1 MQLSSVAEDGGEL
14 STVNVIKNGLKAS
27 VYGEVVDKW
36 LPTAHMKQLDQ
47 EYDIEIGLTKIE
59 VGKAILREPG
69 LKHNAGSNVSRS
81 GLQQQWACRVK
92 SRRAN
97 GATQTFR
104 RSSNAPTT
112 ANSAHQRDG
121 SSSQPRTSIDS
132 PGVYIPPH
140 ISASRNGTASEH
152 RYSKELLLQHY
163 KIHSE
168 LEGSGHVPSSLFI
181 GDWESNI
188 TNGSSSASWGRRD
201 EPKDTHGADLCWDRY
216 AQTIPLGLTELTEE
230 EKEIFCGSVNSPNPT
245 KAPATTNKDGTPKE
259 VGSHRKISISQ
270 SINSPGGY
278 GLTSPTSA
286 RPRNAR
292 RETSEAYPF
301 PSSPSANS
309 RFSRDDSSAATP
321 PPSLIRRRT
330 DMKDSQSGSGTEER
344 DKERSGNTDALP
356 LAGLKRNVTGGLG
369 SASPSTWSSNSGTAF
384 GAMGSFALGS
394 FAPGASSGQSGIAT
408 DKRPGFGSIRG
419 ESRFKTLMS
428 KGSSEDVRRDTKEK
442 ASIGNPGKGQG
453 TDHDKGNS
461 SWMEARFNRPTSE
474 DTDPFPEDLPTGS
487 AALNGALDAG
497 PPQQRGFSG
506 FASQGGNDD
515 FSAFGMTSDTIGDAI
530 HQTPHRNHGG
540 PEQMSPTD
548 TNPYQSPE
556 NDSTARQDG
565 EDSDGSDIQ
574 PTRLLNLGGFGSNQ
588 NTLPGLGTLGGGLG
602 RHPGSFEIAASDRSQ
617 TSSVGPAG
625 RGFPSLNGLGGLP
638 GLGGPSTWGAGQGAI
653 GTPTRERSGFGGAF
667 GDALYGSMAE
677 LQSPVLA
684 GLGSGGSFG
693 AAPGSGLSSGIG
705 RGSKLGS
712 LFSPGMQEQMRSS
725 ETGRQGSEELP
736 FDSFDRQ
743 HPGFGGSFGRN
754 TFGQNAL
761 SAREN
766 DNPFRT
772 GRGVFEDMMVNAT
785 RNEGQTPIGE
795 PISHGQFSGN
805 GATPSLSTQAS
816 QEPLGIHRN
825 TTQPPL
831 HRQPSVVGASPGAGN
846 PPVSQVRQM
855 VMPDRMRWIYKDPN
869 NNTQGPW
876 SGLEMHDW
884 YKNGYFTPELL
895 IKKVEDPEFE
905 PLAQL
910 IRRIGNSR
918 EPFLVPQ
925 IGIPH
930 ELPPQSRGAQGPT
943 APGAQPPFAS
953 SFPSFGTTLT
963 AEQQNALERRKQ
975 EEQFLMARQKEHL
988 AQQQLL
994 LKQIHVGGPSH
1005 GGLPQ
1010 LNHQGSGHLPQLSHQ
1025 TSGHSLHSKPSFG
1038 SVTSPSGYQPSP
1050 TVGPLMG
1057 GQSVPASGF
1066 FDNSFRSAP
1075 GAGIGPIGSSGEMLG
1090 NIREDD
1096 YSGMMERLNLR
1107 GKGQQ
1112 GPVGYGQNQTH
1123 EAHAQQVQT
1132 MLNDRARLEREQA
1145 EHDAHHQGF
1154 GQDQIDGH
1162 QAADRF
1168 QRFRNLRAQAE
1179 HELQQSGPS
1188 REEREQGVESA
1199 VKSQI
1204 EQSQRD
1210 QGRAADVTSSA
1221 EPQSLTQQVQAAAS
1235 AKQAV
1240 AQQTPWTKMDISNN
1254 EPVQRPPQSS
1264 SPMPAPVAQ
1273 RKQNLVETL
1282 AEESRSRTQSPS
1294 VETPSASIAPWA
1306 KEPAE
1311 APKAQSLKEI
1321 QEAEAK
1327 RAAKN
1332 EELAAAHRRAVYERE
1347 LAAAQAAAINAPAPG
1362 LPPGASWASAQ
1373 SPAPGATASGPSV
1386 WGAKTPSKPSSKT
1399 LAQIQREEENKKQ
1412 RAAAAAAV
1420 NASISAAMNTPQSSS
1435 GKRYADLAGKTAS
1448 PASAVGGSAWS
1459 TVGAGGKVKSM
1470 PPAPGSPAVRA
1481 ISGSI
1486 PTAPAKPL
1494 MTSRSSTL
1502 TSAQMSKMSKADAL
1516 DEFKKWASSE
1526 LMRGELSKEVSAP
1539 TFVEGLLSLGSDVE
1553 IITEAVHH
1561 EAKTLDSRHFA
1572 EEFVRR
1578 KKQADKGIVEP
1589 LGAASPVNKQATSNE
1604 WSAVAKKGQA
1614 PPVVAEPAFKMAKT
1628 KGRRK

>member
-1 MQLSSVAEDGGEL
+1 MAPSTFASAAAASSNPNSSRTE
-14 STVNVIKNGLKAS
+14 
-27 VYGEVVDKW
+27 
-36 LPTAHMKQLDQ
+36 
-47 EYDIEIGLTKIE
+47 
-59 VGKAILREPG
+59 
-69 LKHNAGSNVSRS
+69 GS
-81 GLQQQWACRVK
+81 GDW

-121 SSSQPRTSIDS
+121 SASQPRTSTDS

-140 ISASRNGTASEH
+140 RGNGIASEH
-152 RYSKELLLQHY
+152 RYSKDQLLLLY
-163 KIHSE
+163 KNQSE
-168 LEGSGHVPSSLFI
+168 SENNGEVPSSLYI
-181 GDWESNI
+181 GGWEPNI
-188 TNGSSSASWGRRD
+188 TNGNSSASWGRRD
-201 EPKDTHGADLCWDRY
+201 EPKDTHGGDLCWDRG
-216 AQTIPLGLTELTEE
+216 AQTIPLGLSGFTEE
-230 EKEIFCGSVNSPNPT
+230 EKEIFSGSVNSPNPT
-245 KAPATTNKDGTPKE
+245 KAPATTNKDGTAKE
-259 VGSHRKISISQ
+259 ATSHRKISISQ
-270 SINSPGGY
+270 SLNSPGGY

-286 RPRNAR
+286 RPRNTR

-301 PSSPSANS
+301 PLSPSATS
-309 RFSRDDSSAATP
+309 RFSRDDPSAATP
-321 PPSLIRRRT
+321 PPALLRRRT
-330 DMKDSQSGSGTEER
+330 DMKDSQTGPGTEER
-344 DKERSGNTDALP
+344 DKERSGNNDALP
-356 LAGLKRNVTGGLG
+356 LVGLKRTMTGGLG
-369 SASPSTWSSNSGTAF
+369 SASPSNWTSASGSGF
-384 GAMGSFALGS
+384 GAMGAFGLGN
-394 FAPGASSGQSGIAT
+394 FAPATGAGQPASTT
-408 DKRPGFGSIRG
+408 DKRSGFGNMRG
-419 ESRFKTLMS
+419 ESRFKNLMS
-428 KGSSEDVRRDTKEK
+428 KASSEDVRRDMKEK
-442 ASIGNPGKGQG
+442 ASIGNLGKAQ
-453 TDHDKGNS
+453 DHDKGNS
-461 SWMEARFNRPTSE
+461 SWMEARFHRPTSE
-474 DTDPFPEDLPTGS
+474 DTDPFPEEDLPIGS
-487 AALNGALDAG
+487 AALNGALDAS

-506 FASQGGNDD
+506 FVNQGGNDD

-530 HQTPHRNHGG
+530 HQTPHRHQGG
-540 PEQMSPTD
+540 HEQMSPTD

-556 NDSTARQDG
+556 NDKTAHQEE

-574 PTRLLNLGGFGSNQ
+574 PARLLNLGGFGSNQ
-588 NTLPGLGTLGGGLG
+588 NALPGLGPFGGMG
-602 RHPGSFEIAASDRSQ
+602 RHPGAFEIAASDRSQ
-617 TSSVGPAG
+617 TSSVGPGG
-625 RGFPSLNGLGGLP
+625 RGFPSLNVLGGLP
-638 GLGGPSTWGAGQGAI
+638 GLGGPSTWGATQGGL
-653 GTPTRERSGFGGAF
+653 GTPTRERAAFGGAF
-667 GDALYGSMAE
+667 GDPYSSMAE

-684 GLGSGGSFG
+684 GLGSGGGFG
-693 AAPGSGLSSGIG
+693 AAPGSGLGGAIG

-712 LFSPGMQEQMRSS
+712 LFSSGMQEQVRSNDP
-725 ETGRQGSEELP
+725 GRQGSDEMP

-743 HPGFGGSFGRN
+743 HPGFGSFGRN
-754 TFGQNAL
+754 AFGQNAIG
-761 SAREN
+761 AREN
-766 DNPFRT
+766 DSPFRS
-772 GRGVFEDMMVNAT
+772 GRGIFDEMMANAA

-795 PISHGQFSGN
+795 PVGHGQFSGN
-805 GATPSLSTQAS
+805 GATPVLSAQAS
-816 QEPLGIHRN
+816 QEPLGLHRAG
-825 TTQPPL
+825 TQPQL

-846 PPVSQVRQM
+846 PPVSQLRQM

-895 IKKVEDPEFE
+895 IKRVEDPEFE

-925 IGIPH
+925 IGVPH
-930 ELPPQSRGAQGPT
+930 ELPPQTRGAQGPV

-994 LKQIHVGGPSH
+994 LKQIHVAGPSH
-1005 GGLPQ
+1005 GGLQQ

-1050 TVGPLMG
+1050 TVGPMMG
-1057 GQSVPASGF
+1057 GQPVPASGF

-1075 GAGIGPIGSSGEMLG
+1075 NGGMGPIGSGGEMLG

-1096 YSGMMERLNLR
+1096 YPGMMERLNMR
-1107 GKGQQ
+1107 GAAQQ
-1112 GPVGYGQNQTH
+1112 GPVGYGQNHTH
-1123 EAHAQQVQT
+1123 DVHAQQVQS

-1145 EHDAHHQGF
+1145 EHDARQQGF
-1154 GQDQIDGH
+1154 GQEEFEGQ

-1168 QRFRNLRAQAE
+1168 QRFRNLRAHAE

-1188 REEREQGVESA
+1188 REEHEQAEEAA

-1204 EQSQRD
+1204 EQIQRD
-1210 QGRAADVTSSA
+1210 QARAADATLPV

-1240 AQQTPWTKMDISNN
+1240 AQQTTWTKMDMSTI
-1254 EPVQRPPQSS
+1254 EPLQRSPQSS
-1264 SPMPAPVAQ
+1264 SPMPAPIAQ

-1294 VETPSASIAPWA
+1294 VETPSASVAPWA

-1327 RAAKN
+1327 RAAKQ
-1332 EELAAAHRRAVYERE
+1332 EELAAAQRRAVYERE
-1347 LAAAQAAAINAPAPG
+1347 LAAAQAAALIAPAPG
-1362 LPPGASWASAQ
+1362 LPPGASWASTQ
-1373 SPAPGATASGPSV
+1373 SPAPSAAASGPSV
-1386 WGAKTPSKPSSKT
+1386 WGAKTSSKPSGKT

-1420 NASISAAMNTPQSSS
+1420 SAGISAAVSTPQLST
-1435 GKRYADLAGKTAS
+1435 GKRYADLASKTAS
-1448 PASAVGGSAWS
+1448 PAPVLGGSAWS
-1459 TVGAGGKVKSM
+1459 TVGAGGKVKAM
-1470 PPAPGSPAVRA
+1470 PPLPGSPAVRA
-1481 ISGSI
+1481 VSGSVPA
-1486 PTAPAKPL
+1486 PTKPL

-1502 TSAQMSKMSKADAL
+1502 TSAQIAKMSKADAL
-1516 DEFKKWASSE
+1516 DEFKKWASGE
-1526 LMRGELSKEVSAP
+1526 LMRGQLSKEVSAP
-1539 TFVEGLLSLGSDVE
+1539 EFVEALLSLGSDIE
-1553 IITEAVHH
+1553 ILTEAVHQV
-1561 EAKTLDSRHFA
+1561 AKTIDSRHFA

-1578 KKQADKGIVEP
+1578 KKQADKGVVEP
-1589 LGAASPVNKQATSNE
+1589 MGTASPVNKQATGNE

-1614 PPVVAEPAFKMAKT
+1614 PAAPAVAEPAFKMAKT